1 MIKSGSSLTLFQSQD
16 STIVTTPFEV
26 WRQYFAPQQLISFI
40 YGKLS
45 YLRTPWFK
53 NWAIKRFIRLYGIN
67 IDEAL
72 ETNPEAYACF
82 HDFFIRELDPSKR
95 PIDRTPN
102 SIVSPCDGTIS
113 QIGTIEKGTLI
124 QAKGKTF
131 SVDALLGNHPLASQ
145 FTQGKFTT
153 IYLAPKDYH
162 RVHIPDE
169 GILKSV
175 CYIPG
180 KLFSVNPTTTENIDN
195 LFARNERVVNF
206 YDSPQGPFAVVLVGA
221 MIVGSITT
229 RSNGTLTPPRGKEI
243 VYFDFPNTPEH
254 HIKLDKGEE
263 IGYFSLG
270 STVILLFTE
279 KLSWEQEFTQHTR
292 IVVGQRIGHY

>member
-1 MIKSGSSLTLFQSQD
+1 MS
-16 STIVTTPFEV
+16 TPFEV
-26 WRQYFAPQQLISFI
+26 WRQYLAPQRLISFA

-45 YLRTPWFK
+45 YWKYPRFK
-53 NWAIKRFIRLYGIN
+53 NWAIKRFIRLYNIN
-67 IDEAL
+67 ISEAS

-82 HDFFIRELDPSKR
+82 HDFFIRQLDPKKR
-95 PIDRTPN
+95 PLDQTPN

-124 QAKGKTF
+124 QAKKKTF
-131 SVDALLGNHPLASQ
+131 SVQALLGDHPLANE
-145 FTQGKFTT
+145 FTKGKFAT

-162 RVHIPDE
+162 RVHIPAQ
-169 GILKSV
+169 GTLKSV

-180 KLFSVNPTTTENIDN
+180 KLFSVNPVTTANIDN
-195 LFARNERVVNF
+195 LFARNERVINF

-229 RSNGTLTPPRGKEI
+229 HSNGTLTPPHGEKR
-243 VYFDFPNTPEH
+243 VHFDFPNTPEH
-254 HIKLDKGEE
+254 HIILEKGEE

-279 KLSWEQEFTQHTR
+279 KLCWEQELTQHTK
-292 IVVGQRIGHY
+292 IIVGQKIGHYD

>member
-1 MIKSGSSLTLFQSQD
+1 MVIP
-16 STIVTTPFEV
+16 PFEV
-26 WRQYFAPQQLISFI
+26 WRQYLAPQRLISFA
-40 YGKLS
+40 YGALS
-45 YLRTPWFK
+45 YWKYPRFK
-53 NWAIKRFIRLYGIN
+53 NWAIKRFIRLYDIN
-67 IDEAL
+67 VNDAL
-72 ETNPEAYACF
+72 ETNPEAYANF
-82 HDFFIRELDPSKR
+82 HDFFIRELNPIKR
-95 PIDRTPN
+95 PIDRAPN

-113 QIGTIEKGTLI
+113 QIGKIEQGTLI

-131 SVDALLGNHPLASQ
+131 SVKALLGNHSLADQ
-145 FTQGKFTT
+145 FTDGKFAT

-162 RVHIPDE
+162 RVHIPTA

-180 KLFSVNPTTTENIDN
+180 KLFSVNPLTTENIDN
-195 LFARNERVVNF
+195 LFARNERVINF

-229 RSNGTLTPPRGKEI
+229 RSNGTLTPPRGKE
-243 VYFDFPNTPEH
+243 VMQFDFSNTSNPQ
-254 HIKLDKGEE
+254 IKLDKGEE

-279 KLSWEQEFTQHTR
+279 KLSWEQELTQHTR